1 MNQFLRESR
10 FIVLTGNYGSGKTE
24 LALNLAMS
32 FSEQF
37 NTTLV
42 DLDIVN
48 PYFRSG
54 EKAEE
59 MRNVGIRMLMPTYA
73 MTTVDIPALP
83 AEIQSVFE
91 VPSDKVIFD
100 VGGDDTGAAALG
112 RYYPSFMAHRHQT
125 KMLFVINCMR
135 PLTREPEDIIDLAE
149 RIQNRGRLHFDMLVN
164 NTNLADRTE
173 PEMIERGE
181 ETVLVCAEKLGIKS
195 VVTSGRKDVLS
206 RCRLRT
212 PALPVKRYMA
222 PEWMEEE

>member
-1 MNQFLRESR
+1 MNEILTDKQYL
-10 FIVLTGNYGSGKTE
+10 VLTGNYGSGKTE
-24 LALNLAMS
+24 LALNLAMH
-32 FSEQF
+32 FSRECR
-37 NTTLV
+37 TTLV

-59 MRNVGIRMLMPTYA
+59 MKKAGVRMLMPTFA

-112 RYYPSFMAHRHQT
+112 RFYPSFAARRDQT
-125 KMLFVINCMR
+125 AMLFVINCMR
-135 PLTREPEDIIDLAE
+135 PLTKNADDIIDLAQ
-149 RIQNRGRLHFDMLVN
+149 RIANRGRLQIDALIN

-173 PEMIERGE
+173 PEMIEAGE
-181 ETVLVCAEKLGIKS
+181 KTVLKCAERMGIRQVITAGKQ
-195 VVTSGRKDVLS
+195 DVLE
-206 RCRLRT
+206 RCRLST
-212 PALPVKRYMA
+212 PTLSVTRYMA
-222 PEWMEEE
+222 PEWMEEL